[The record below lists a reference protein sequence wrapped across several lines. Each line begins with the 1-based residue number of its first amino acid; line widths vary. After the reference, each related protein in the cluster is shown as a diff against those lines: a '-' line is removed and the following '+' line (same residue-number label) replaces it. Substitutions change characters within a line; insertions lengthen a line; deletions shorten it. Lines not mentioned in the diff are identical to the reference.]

1 MTTDS
6 KTPSRCTYTCIL
18 FLLSAGLLQIAC
30 LSKSF
35 PVDKES
41 RLRAMW
47 FWHTEEM
54 LKSPSGVEDVLS
66 FAVEHNIDHLFVQIL
81 TKEDAGVTQISDP
94 AEMRAFIS
102 LATEL
107 GIKIHALDGAPNF
120 ALSDNHDTVLSK
132 VQAVLDFNETANASE
147 RFHAV
152 RMDIEPYALKDEWDG
167 KKEDKPHEK
176 LESRQAIIE
185 SFLEINQSI
194 VDLIAQDENPI
205 DFGIDIPFWYDKKK
219 QDGTYEYTAEHNGE
233 YANLATHLI
242 RMVDNVGLMAY
253 RNNPTGSDSTLE
265 LSSVELEI
273 ADHEDAAT
281 VFIGFETKLP
291 DGEGIPKN
299 ITFGHLTSQELEE
312 AITKLEAAASEYESF
327 SGVAIHHYKSLK
339 ALVNKASDNSM

>member
-6 KTPSRCTYTCIL
+6 KTTSRCTYTCIL

-152 RMDIEPYALKDEWDG
+152 RMDIEPYVLDEWRIG
-167 KKEDKPHEK
+167 GASQQGVINNLLK
-176 LESRQAIIE
+176 
-185 SFLEINQSI
+185 INQDI
-194 VDLIAQDENPI
+194 ADLIAQDVNPI
-205 DFGIDIPFWYDKKK
+205 DFGIDIPFWFDAKNKN
-219 QDGTYEYTAEHNGE
+219 GTYKFTAEYKGE

-253 RNNPTGSDSTLE
+253 RNKSTGPNSTFE
-265 LSSVELEI
+265 LSRGELKI
-273 ADHEDAAT
+273 ADQENAAT
-281 VFIGFETKLP
+281 VFIGFETILP
-291 DGEGIPKN
+291 DGDGIPEK
-299 ITFGHLTSQELEE
+299 ITFGHLSNE
-312 AITKLEAAASEYESF
+312 ALNDAVSELEAAASEYRSF
-327 SGVAIHHYKSLK
+327 NGVALHHYKSLK
-339 ALVNKASDNSM
+339 ALVEASDNGKVDSL

>member
-152 RMDIEPYALKDEWDG
+152 RMDIEPYVLDEWRIG
-167 KKEDKPHEK
+167 GASQQGVINNLLK
-176 LESRQAIIE
+176 
-185 SFLEINQSI
+185 INQDI
-194 VDLIAQDENPI
+194 ADLIAQDVNPI
-205 DFGIDIPFWYDKKK
+205 DFGIDIPFWFDAKNKN
-219 QDGTYEYTAEHNGE
+219 GTYKFTAEYKGE

-265 LSSVELEI
+265 LSRVELEI

-299 ITFGHLTSQELEE
+299 ITFGHLTSQRLEE

-339 ALVNKASDNSM
+339 ALVNQASDNSM

>member
-152 RMDIEPYALKDEWDG
+152 RMDIEPYVLDEWRIG
-167 KKEDKPHEK
+167 GASQQGVINNLLK
-176 LESRQAIIE
+176 
-185 SFLEINQSI
+185 INQDI
-194 VDLIAQDENPI
+194 ADLIAQDVNPI
-205 DFGIDIPFWYDKKK
+205 DFGIDIPFWFDAKNKN
-219 QDGTYEYTAEHNGE
+219 GTYKFTAEYKGE

-253 RNNPTGSDSTLE
+253 RNKSTGPNSTFE
-265 LSSVELEI
+265 LSRGELKI
-273 ADHEDAAT
+273 ADQENAAT
-281 VFIGFETKLP
+281 VFIGFETILP
-291 DGEGIPKN
+291 DGDGIPEK
-299 ITFGHLTSQELEE
+299 ITFGHLSNE
-312 AITKLEAAASEYESF
+312 ALNDAVSELEAAASEYRSF
-327 SGVAIHHYKSLK
+327 NGVALHHYKSLK
-339 ALVNKASDNSM
+339 ALVEASDNGKVDSL